1 MIFLTRRLQ
10 QEMVKPNSSRTVA
23 DIIKVWNSCPKLFRY
38 TANSIQK
45 LLHQIVLPF
54 CQGRRLEPPKDADCL
69 SKAIF
74 EPYWSSLV
82 VFSFQ
87 KTINAYTCIY
97 EHREEQVM
105 LCAEL
110 EKSYHDFF
118 EIVLQSMQIFCG
130 NEDGKAA
137 EVRAALS
144 STIISFMK
152 CREQSK
158 AYNEILESES
168 QFLRVTSTITGDSHL
183 Y

>member
-1 MIFLTRRLQ
+1 
-10 QEMVKPNSSRTVA
+10 
-23 DIIKVWNSCPKLFRY
+23 
-38 TANSIQK
+38 
-45 LLHQIVLPF
+45 
-54 CQGRRLEPPKDADCL
+54 
-69 SKAIF
+69 
-74 EPYWSSLV
+74 
-82 VFSFQ
+82 
-87 KTINAYTCIY
+87 
-97 EHREEQVM
+97 M

-110 EKSYHDFF
+110 DKSYHDFF
-118 EIVLQSMQIFCG
+118 EIVLQGMQIFCG